1 MDFSQVALPF
11 QECRPKFLLFWLV
24 VNAVGVLASAAYF
37 IYLVVIYSTAGAEG
51 AAGKNFLINLLRVG
65 ISVWNSFIRVV
76 ILEIVSYL
84 TSGVTKSDTE

>member
-1 MDFSQVALPF
+1 MPQATERIPLLLNFSRVALPF

-51 AAGKNFLINLLRVG
+51 AAGKNFLINLLRESEFLLGTVL
-65 ISVWNSFIRVV
+65 SRW
-76 ILEIVSYL
+76 L
-84 TSGVTKSDTE
+84 D